1 MVRAARV
8 LSVVFVVSDVLVG
21 LVVVLGVRISMVA
34 FGLVT
39 FASVVVTVGLSQG
52 LMRRKTSDPIGA
64 NFPQMPSKK
73 HNQSSRLK
81 MVIRYCLKKT

>member
-1 MVRAARV
+1 M

-64 NFPQMPSKK
+64 NFPQMHSYCIAKTRATNVTRK
-73 HNQSSRLK
+73 LK
-81 MVIRYCLKKT
+81 LIRVEKR